1 MSNFILFFALS
12 ITLYIL
18 ITIFGLKKYYEKN
31 HNKFSFLNMF
41 PFEFFIIENK
51 FMLFCKIIHLV
62 PLLLLMVAGINLF
75 ALNIDNSYVSQVI
88 LAYALL
94 VCGTLSF
101 LVLNFIE
108 PKHIK
113 LYLIFFV
120 LLLVSTLVF
129 YAINSFIGI
138 SSIFYFKNIELDIK
152 KLVVGIISFSLF
164 ITYLIFVIISTKK
177 PLFNMDSVKN
187 DDGTISHVRPKKF
200 NVAYMQWLSILSL
213 FINTLLTFFLFV

>member
-1 MSNFILFFALS
+1 MDKFILF
-12 ITLYIL
+12 
-18 ITIFGLKKYYEKN
+18 N
-31 HNKFSFLNMF
+31 
-41 PFEFFIIENK
+41 
-51 FMLFCKIIHLV
+51 KIIHLV

-75 ALNIDNSYVSQVI
+75 ALNINISYMSQVI

-94 VCGTLSF
+94 ACGTLSF

-108 PKHIK
+108 PKYIK

-152 KLVVGIISFSLF
+152 KLVVGIVSLSLF

-187 DDGTISHVRPKKF
+187 DGGTISHVRPKKF
-200 NVAYMQWLSILSL
+200 NAAYMQWLSILSL